1 MDFNKWEH
9 KKFWSLKQHPPRPE
23 QIRIIDEI
31 IEAIEMG
38 FKNIIVEAGT
48 GTGKSAIAT
57 SIARYIQDSYILTMT
72 KQLQNQYLDD
82 FSYMLAEI
90 KGKSNYN
97 CQKFHIVMIA
107 HTVQH

>member
-1 MDFNKWEH
+1 MDLYNYDWQYQKN
-9 KKFWSLKQHPPRPE
+9 WSLQQHPPRPE
-23 QIRIIDEI
+23 QKKIINEI

-57 SIARYIQDSYILTMT
+57 TIANYMGDSYILTMT

-82 FSYMLAEI
+82 FEYMLAEI
-90 KGKSNYN
+90 KGTSNYN
-97 CQKFHIVMIA
+97 C
-107 HTVQH
+107 